1 MGERT
6 GRFVPKPEHQE
17 KADGMKLKKFANPRF
32 LEQIGR
38 GSLALLLAR
47 FEPEFIGHGLAV
59 PANALDDETFY
70 RQVAMRAG
78 GCRWWRASG

>member
-6 GRFVPKPEHQE
+6 GRFVPRPEPQE

-47 FEPEFIGHGLAV
+47 FEPEFTGHGVAV
-59 PANALDDETFY
+59 PASALDDETFY
-70 RQVAMRAG
+70 REVATMAVSAPGRP
-78 GCRWWRASG
+78 